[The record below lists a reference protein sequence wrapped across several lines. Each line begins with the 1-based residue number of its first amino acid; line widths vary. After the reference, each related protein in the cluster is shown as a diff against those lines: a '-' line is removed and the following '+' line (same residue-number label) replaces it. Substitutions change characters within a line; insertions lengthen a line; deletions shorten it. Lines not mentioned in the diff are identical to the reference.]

1 MTAHATNSDKID
13 STVKILPDRSPTS
26 MRASEASYRV
36 SNAFWESRITLPGN
50 LRASSLMAGMRD
62 IGETSA
68 HKLQKD
74 GLEVSNTVLAAL
86 TSGMSSPFAT
96 C

>member
-1 MTAHATNSDKID
+1 MTAQATSSDD
-13 STVKILPDRSPTS
+13 LDGTGGILPETSPTS

-50 LRASSLMAGMRD
+50 LRASSLMAGIRD
-62 IGETSA
+62 TGETSA
-68 HKLQKD
+68 HRLQKD
-74 GLEVSNTVLAAL
+74 GLELSNTVLAAL
-86 TSGMSSPFAT
+86 TNGMSSPFAT